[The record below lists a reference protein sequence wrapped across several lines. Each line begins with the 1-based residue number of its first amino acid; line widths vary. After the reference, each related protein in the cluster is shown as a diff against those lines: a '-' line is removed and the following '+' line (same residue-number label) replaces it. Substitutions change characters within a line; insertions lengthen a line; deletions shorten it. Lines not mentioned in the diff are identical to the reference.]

1 MPIGDLNRY
10 FSFQNNSI
18 PWPAIAG
25 VPKTAVWV
33 SSYLRQYPA
42 ALFVLA
48 IAISLHALTL
58 VLKVIAWL
66 FRGERSPLRN
76 QADLAF
82 SSRNDA
88 HGDQGTDGTT
98 TFVALLALQGVA
110 ADEDQIKHKIGG
122 GALRLDGM
130 LRLAKE
136 LGLKARVIKSSW
148 PRLMQTPLPGIAPLK
163 QGGFLLIARTDKEK
177 ALVLGSEPDAR
188 PRLITSA
195 ELEAE
200 WDGRVLLVTT
210 RAGLLS
216 LARRFDITWFIGA
229 VWKYRRF
236 LSEVLAASFF
246 LQIFALVSPLFFQ
259 VVIDKVLIHRTET
272 TLDVLVTGL
281 IFIALFEAIMGG
293 LRTYL
298 FAHTA
303 NRIDVELGARL
314 FRHLLALPLAYFQA
328 RRVGDSVA
336 RVRELEN
343 IRIFITSSALTLVI
357 DLFFTF
363 VFLAVMF
370 VYSPAFNGNR
380 DCCFPILYSDLRHG
394 DAGLQAQAR

>member
-18 PWPAIAG
+18 PWLAIAG

-281 IFIALFEAIMGG
+281 IFIAVFEAIMGG

-370 VYSPAFNGNR
+370 VYSR
-380 DCCFPILYSDLRHG
+380 L
-394 DAGLQAQAR
+394 